1 MPKLKRWWKK
11 HWPPIHGLPICRG
24 VAPIYAHICTY
35 ACAYIYTWH
44 SGKIHVLYY
53 FLFCEKAF
61 FIIKLGWLIHFLHYT
76 VFWCPCVSISFILL
90 FRFHN
95 SVESLAFF
103 SQEHC
108 TLPTT
113 LEMSKIYNYLLHF
126 LHINLLKCLVENA
139 ESGISETLNLRTFQQ
154 RKISR
159 YAPDMDYPK
168 MDYAAEV

>member
-1 MPKLKRWWKK
+1 M
-11 HWPPIHGLPICRG
+11 
-24 VAPIYAHICTY
+24 
-35 ACAYIYTWH
+35 
-44 SGKIHVLYY
+44 
-53 FLFCEKAF
+53 
-61 FIIKLGWLIHFLHYT
+61 
-76 VFWCPCVSISFILL
+76 
-90 FRFHN
+90 
-95 SVESLAFF
+95 ESLAFF